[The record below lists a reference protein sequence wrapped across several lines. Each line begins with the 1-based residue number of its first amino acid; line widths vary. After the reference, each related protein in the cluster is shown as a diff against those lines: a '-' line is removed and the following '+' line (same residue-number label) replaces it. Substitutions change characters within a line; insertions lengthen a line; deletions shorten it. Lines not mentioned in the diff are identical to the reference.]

1 VTGKRDGRAEGRA
14 RGLAVAIIASGMTTI
29 ACGGGQQPAN
39 AAGRAAP
46 PAAVEVITLGNSP
59 VERTSEFVGTVK
71 SRASTTIQ
79 PQVEG
84 IITRI
89 HVASGARVAPGAVLM
104 EIDAERQQASVA
116 TLQSERAAR
125 QAALGLARQQAE
137 RAKTLLDAGA
147 GSQQEFDQATAALTA
162 ATAQVKAIEEQIKQ
176 QQVELAYYRVTAPT
190 AGIVGDIPV
199 RVGDRV
205 TRATVLTTVDRNVGL
220 EAYVSIP
227 VAQATG
233 LKPGL
238 PLRILDERGAV
249 LETYRVGFIAPS
261 VDDQTQTVLVKAD
274 VDAGRFRADQF
285 VRVQIVW
292 STDPGLTVPVVAVNR
307 INGQYFAFVAEPGEG
322 GKPIARQRAVTVG
335 SVVGNDYVLLDGL
348 KPGDRLIVSGIQKV
362 TDGAPVSATE
372 QVAKPAP
379 AQAPAPAE
387 RQS

>member
-1 VTGKRDGRAEGRA
+1 MTGKRDRRQGRRERA
-14 RGLAVAIIASGMTTI
+14 AALAAIIAIGWTTV

-39 AAGRAAP
+39 AAGRPGPP
-46 PAAVEVITLGNSP
+46 PAAVEVITLGATP
-59 VERTSEFVGTVK
+59 VERTSDFVGVVK

-84 IITRI
+84 FVRKIN
-89 HVASGARVAPGAVLM
+89 VASGARVGPGAVLM

-125 QAALGLARQQAE
+125 QAALGLARQQAD

-162 ATAQVKAIEEQIKQ
+162 ATAQVKAIDEQIRQ
-176 QQVELAYYRVTAPT
+176 QQVELDYYRVTAPT

-205 TRATVLTTVDRNVGL
+205 TRTTVLTTVDRNVGL
-220 EAYVSIP
+220 EVYVSIP

-233 LKPGL
+233 LEPGV
-238 PLRILDERGAV
+238 PLRILDERGGV

-274 VDAGRFRADQF
+274 VEPGRFRADQF

-292 STDPGLTVPVVAVNR
+292 STDAGLTVPVVAVNR

-322 GKPIARQRAVTVG
+322 GKPVARQRGVKVG
-335 SVVGNDYVLLDGL
+335 PVVGNDYVLLEGL
-348 KPGDRLIVSGIQKV
+348 KAGDRLIVSGIQKV
-362 TDGAPVSATE
+362 ADGAPVNPTERPAATT
-372 QVAKPAP
+372 
-379 AQAPAPAE
+379 AE
-387 RQS
+387 KKS